1 MIRDRTIGMI
11 SFGSRRSV
19 LRELFQRRSVRR
31 RSAARSG
38 WPAGSAAHG
47 CRCRAAARQWLRPGG
62 GLCGSS
68 RLRDDGSPGRAPGLT
83 PSGPS
88 RTGRDDGAG
97 RSNCPADDPLEL
109 FNANHHEETD
119 MTTPEHQLA
128 DIYVEMNNTHNP
140 DLVDRFLAE
149 DYINRNDFVAD
160 GREANRQWWTV
171 FFTGL
176 PEVSELNLM
185 QMFQQIGALPP
196 LNGLEV

>member
-1 MIRDRTIGMI
+1 
-11 SFGSRRSV
+11 
-19 LRELFQRRSVRR
+19 
-31 RSAARSG
+31 
-38 WPAGSAAHG
+38 
-47 CRCRAAARQWLRPGG
+47 
-62 GLCGSS
+62 
-68 RLRDDGSPGRAPGLT
+68 
-83 PSGPS
+83 
-88 RTGRDDGAG
+88 
-97 RSNCPADDPLEL
+97 
-109 FNANHHEETD
+109 

-140 DLVDRFLAE
+140 DLV
-149 DYINRNDFVAD
+149 VD